1 MSSFVSVFAISPSLL
16 LIGFKACYIMC
27 FCRAFVFFSSPI
39 AKELVLEIKKDTLVL
54 PRIGALRE
62 VKFCFC
68 FLNIYEL
75 YFRMNICRKQFH
87 ILLIVIF
94 SFHCAWQMNLEY
106 FAIDSQVC
114 GMWLYFIYLAFYSY
128 IFAHMNEITFFPFI
142 S

>member
-1 MSSFVSVFAISPSLL
+1 MSGRKPLYRKYVFFRTFFSPQFHLHFYLL
-16 LIGFKACYIMC
+16 VFKPVIFC

-75 YFRMNICRKQFH
+75 YFKLNIRRKQFH
-87 ILLIVIF
+87 MLLIVIF

-114 GMWLYFIYLAFYSY
+114 GMWLYFIYLAFHS
-128 IFAHMNEITFFPFI
+128 
-142 S
+142 